1 MAYSQKWKLNL
12 IKFQNQHKNFKTL
25 SFAHKCK
32 REKSLEIPYSLFVHI
47 INDCNILV
55 YNALK
60 KNTPYRNQ
68 NII

>member
-1 MAYSQKWKLNL
+1 MQKGEIIRN
-12 IKFQNQHKNFKTL
+12 TL
-25 SFAHKCK
+25 Q
-32 REKSLEIPYSLFVHI
+32 LFVHI

-68 NII
+68 NIIWPQLT